1 MTAAWTQPNFPAA
14 PNQHH
19 SFVTC
24 PGEPPN
30 TVPSPLPGPSTHIH
44 SKTAC
49 RGFKSFCPCQKRRYC
64 FCSGA
69 VFCHWAER
77 LGNEARLRPAQCV
90 SWGERAP
97 VALCREP
104 TEAAAETSPSAPAK
118 KERQAPACL
127 SFFVVT
133 GGEAS
138 ARGACRASPPK
149 RRLWR
154 MQRGGDGAAVGD
166 WQGGPAA
173 ADRAGHRKRAC
184 EASSSPSLHF
194 RHAMEEFPPFSSL
207 SWVFSPGF
215 IPPQPLL
222 PSPAPRTHPVS
233 PFSGFSGCVSL
244 FLPFFDPQNFWAGF
258 CSLCRYVS
266 QIEAVGDAM

>member
-1 MTAAWTQPNFPAA
+1 MGLKIPRSTTLA
-14 PNQHH
+14 P
-19 SFVTC
+19 
-24 PGEPPN
+24 
-30 TVPSPLPGPSTHIH
+30 PSPRLAVGTAQHRSFPRSLVHPPTSTPKPRAEGRVRAGGTQAT
-44 SKTAC
+44 S
-49 RGFKSFCPCQKRRYC
+49 RPERERR
-64 FCSGA
+64 
-69 VFCHWAER
+69 
-77 LGNEARLRPAQCV
+77 P
-90 SWGERAP
+90 
-97 VALCREP
+97 
-104 TEAAAETSPSAPAK
+104 SPSAPAK
-118 KERQAPACL
+118 KERQASACL

-194 RHAMEEFPPFSSL
+194 RHAMEGFPPFSSL

-215 IPPQPLL
+215 ICLQPP
-222 PSPAPRTHPVS
+222 PSPPAPRTHPVS
-233 PFSGFSGCVSL
+233 PFSAQIGCVSL
-244 FLPFFDPQNFWAGF
+244 FLSSFDLQNFGAGF
-258 CSLCRYVS
+258 CASCRLK
-266 QIEAVGDAM
+266 IFA

>member
-1 MTAAWTQPNFPAA
+1 MT
-14 PNQHH
+14 
-19 SFVTC
+19 
-24 PGEPPN
+24 PPLSCSLCA
-30 TVPSPLPGPSTHIH
+30 VPTSTPKPRAEGSSPP
-44 SKTAC
+44 
-49 RGFKSFCPCQKRRYC
+49 
-64 FCSGA
+64 
-69 VFCHWAER
+69 
-77 LGNEARLRPAQCV
+77 
-90 SWGERAP
+90 
-97 VALCREP
+97 
-104 TEAAAETSPSAPAK
+104 APAK
-118 KERQAPACL
+118 KERQASACL

-166 WQGGPAA
+166 WQGGPAV

-194 RHAMEEFPPFSSL
+194 RHVMEELPPPFSSL
-207 SWVFSPGF
+207 SWVFSSGF
-215 IPPQPLL
+215 IRHQPLL

-233 PFSGFSGCVSL
+233 PFSAQTGCVSL
-244 FLPFFDPQNFWAGF
+244 FFPSFDLQNFWLHF

-266 QIEAVGDAM
+266 QVEAIGDAM